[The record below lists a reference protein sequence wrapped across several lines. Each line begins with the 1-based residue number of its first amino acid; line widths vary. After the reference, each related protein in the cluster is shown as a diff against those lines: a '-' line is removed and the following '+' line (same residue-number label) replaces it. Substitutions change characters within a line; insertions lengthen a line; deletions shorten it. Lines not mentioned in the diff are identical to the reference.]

1 MKPQPK
7 RTIWADGYQ
16 AWFVN
21 NQLHRTA
28 GPAYIHADGTQEWW
42 VNGQRHRTDG
52 PAWIGS
58 DGRQQWYML
67 GQNITEEVRAW
78 QQQQGISWPWDTAV
92 QTQFVMTFL

>member
-7 RTIWADGYQ
+7 HTILPDGSQ
-16 AWFVN
+16 EWRINVR
-21 NQLHRTA
+21 LHRTA
-28 GPAYIHADGTQEWW
+28 GPAVIRADGGQAWF
-42 VNGQRHRTDG
+42 VNDQQHRTDG